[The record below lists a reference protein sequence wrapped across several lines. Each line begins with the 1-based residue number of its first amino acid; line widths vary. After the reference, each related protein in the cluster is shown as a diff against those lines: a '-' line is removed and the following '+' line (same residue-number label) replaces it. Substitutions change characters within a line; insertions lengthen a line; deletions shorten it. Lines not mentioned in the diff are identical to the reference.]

1 MQQNNTFGKKT
12 INGRENKRGGNTRN
26 GHAVSSARPTNNDDD
41 NNKAVRNEHLNTDK
55 LPNTGSKFDSTTGI
69 KASNDGTKE
78 LVNTEF
84 MQNNL
89 SHSEIMRV
97 DGSRTQL
104 GKNYKSGDRNSCI
117 DERVGLR
124 VEERAVRNGTGDG
137 MSGGLGGDRPLRD
150 GGVMSGGL
158 RRDSGKLKSSR
169 NNGKDL
175 KDGNGNDNGSINTN
189 SNGNINNNNEDSIKN
204 NSNTSNS
211 RGRNASINNNNTN
224 NEDIINNSNTNNEDS
239 INNNSNT
246 NNEDSINN
254 SNINNEDSIKNNS
267 NTSNPTGSI
276 NNSNTNPTS
285 TNNNS
290 NGSRRNDDRPF
301 HSGRDQYGGDLR
313 SRGRYDRDVRG
324 RGNVIDN
331 ENRRKYGR
339 NTDKNGRYYDDRT
352 SYGNRNAVR
361 NTRPYN
367 NAGDGQSDS
376 RRGNVRNVKVN
387 DSCTNDSSIGNKEV
401 HGAEYKKPFAHKDRR
416 DLDSRSETV
425 LSSSVEQRGIE
436 TEYGTAEDTSKTES
450 KELIMNKEGVTRNGG
465 NAGETKLDNNVD
477 TNETRE
483 DRGSTSSMS
492 TFTSSPTE
500 SPSDGLSNKPPEMS
514 HKSRLMKSLFKN
526 LKLAEEKYGIDVLN
540 EYKNVRRSDDVSE
553 FKGVSWDSLGLDGRV
568 VRALDS
574 LGYKYPS
581 PVQKQVLSTSRNNL
595 VVRAKN
601 GTGKTLAYLLPILNN
616 ILKAEES
623 KRVKTIILVPTREL
637 AMQVAKVAKRLATH
651 FDKSVV
657 LMPSYGG
664 SNLYEDVI
672 RIKAGIDGII
682 STPGRILDLIERQ
695 VLLLGSVNDVILDEA
710 DKLLSLEYK
719 DTLRKILRNINSRRN
734 VYNLRLFSATFPLP
748 VNDFVERNMKN
759 VLFINL
765 MKESCLLALK
775 QYYCCVKTEYKLHCL
790 ITLLRKVK
798 YTQTIIFCNRTKTAE
813 LLAYRITELGYSCYF
828 LSGKMTQDERNTIF
842 YSFTN
847 LKINI
852 LVSTDLTTRGID
864 VPGINLV
871 INFDWPRTIES
882 YLHRIGR
889 AGRFGTKGISIS
901 LVGDDERKEVGR
913 VESALSC
920 ELLPVSDPSFNGY
933 CR

>member
-1 MQQNNTFGKKT
+1 M
-12 INGRENKRGGNTRN
+12 NGAREEVN
-26 GHAVSSARPTNNDDD
+26 GMPVDEEVN
-41 NNKAVRNEHLNTDK
+41 
-55 LPNTGSKFDSTTGI
+55 DSTILNET
-69 KASNDGTKE
+69 
-78 LVNTEF
+78 
-84 MQNNL
+84 MHNNIL
-89 SHSEIMRV
+89 RNQIMHGDR
-97 DGSRTQL
+97 SRTEL
-104 GKNYKSGDRNSCI
+104 RNIESINRSGRI
-117 DERVGLR
+117 DERVCLKVRER
-124 VEERAVRNGTGDG
+124 VVQTKTGDG
-137 MSGGLGGDRPLRD
+137 NQNKTGDDAGGLCYEESVDPNDKGNKNGGTERKECDEGTNRKNTRRTANNRIGDNKPFYGNRGGYADDVRD
-150 GGVMSGGL
+150 
-158 RRDSGKLKSSR
+158 
-169 NNGKDL
+169 N
-175 KDGNGNDNGSINTN
+175 
-189 SNGNINNNNEDSIKN
+189 
-204 NSNTSNS
+204 
-211 RGRNASINNNNTN
+211 
-224 NEDIINNSNTNNEDS
+224 
-239 INNNSNT
+239 
-246 NNEDSINN
+246 
-254 SNINNEDSIKNNS
+254 
-267 NTSNPTGSI
+267 
-276 NNSNTNPTS
+276 
-285 TNNNS
+285 
-290 NGSRRNDDRPF
+290 
-301 HSGRDQYGGDLR
+301 
-313 SRGRYDRDVRG
+313 RGRYDRDARNKG
-324 RGNVIDN
+324 SGLD
-331 ENRRKYGR
+331 ESRRKYDR
-339 NTDKNGRYYDDRT
+339 SRCYDDGVNY
-352 SYGNRNAVR
+352 SDGSAVR

-367 NAGDGQSDS
+367 GTDGLSGG
-376 RRGNVRNVKVN
+376 RRDDTRNVKDEHLHGCKSTMDSSSLVN
-387 DSCTNDSSIGNKEV
+387 DGGRKPRDR
-401 HGAEYKKPFAHKDRR
+401 KPFVGR
-416 DLDSRSETV
+416 DGRNVNSRSEMV
-425 LSSSVEQRGIE
+425 SSSSGEREGTE
-436 TEYGTAEDTSKTES
+436 AEYGTMGSTSKARS
-450 KELIMNKEGVTRNGG
+450 DELIMNKERDSQIGG
-465 NAGETKLDNNVD
+465 NTEVEPGNFKRNVSETGEGTGD
-477 TNETRE
+477 TATL
-483 DRGSTSSMS
+483 STS
-492 TFTSSPTE
+492 TFTSSLTD
-500 SPSDGLSNKPPEMS
+500 SLSNNDVPTKSTEQN
-514 HKSRLMKSLFKN
+514 HKNRMMRKLFKN
-526 LKLAEEKYGIDVLN
+526 LQLAEEKYGIDVLK
-540 EYKNVRRSDDVSE
+540 EYKNIKRSDDVNE
-553 FKGVSWDSLGLDGRV
+553 FKEMTWDSLGLDKRIIQ
-568 VRALDS
+568 ALDS

-601 GTGKTLAYLLPILNN
+601 GTGKTLAYLLPILNS
-616 ILKAEES
+616 ILKSEENE
-623 KRVKTIILVPTREL
+623 KVKTIILVPTREL

-651 FDKSVV
+651 FDKSAV

-664 SNLYEDVI
+664 SNLYEDII

-719 DTLRKILRNINSRRN
+719 DTLRKILRNINYRKS

-775 QYYCCVKTEYKLHCL
+775 QFYCCVKTEYKLHCL

-901 LVGDDERKEVGR
+901 LVGDDERKEVVR

-920 ELLPVSDPSFNGY
+920 ELLPVSDPSFNEY